1 MIMADSREVSRQFVV
16 GTLRRMGLEQAAEAA
31 ARELPDPVT
40 YEQAARFGERH
51 GIFLDDL
58 ISGMGGSP

>member
-1 MIMADSREVSRQFVV
+1 MIMEDSRQVSRQTVV
-16 GTLRRMGLEQAAEAA
+16 DRLRKAGFEPAADVAV
-31 ARELPDPVT
+31 RELPDPVT
-40 YEQAARFGERH
+40 YEQAAKLLERL

>member
-1 MIMADSREVSRQFVV
+1 
-16 GTLRRMGLEQAAEAA
+16 
-31 ARELPDPVT
+31 VT
-40 YEQAARFGERH
+40 YEQAAKFGERH

>member
-1 MIMADSREVSRQFVV
+1 M
-16 GTLRRMGLEQAAEAA
+16 LETNAQQAAK
-31 ARELPDPVT
+31 
-40 YEQAARFGERH
+40 FGERY